1 MPPAHIVPGGSQ
13 PTTSTP
19 APSRPRTPRGV
30 PSDPPE
36 KDPRTLKFTE
46 VDLKPEIIS
55 ALDEMGFHD
64 MTPIQE
70 EAIPHVLDGR
80 DVVGLAET
88 GSGKTSACAIPLVQ
102 MTDPDSGHIQHLIL
116 VPTRELALQYVQEI
130 DDVAKDT
137 NVVPFAVF
145 GGFDIDIQKA
155 KLRHGVHILVATPGR
170 LIDLIW
176 NTKLLDLTQVRSV
189 VLDEADEMLDMGFIE
204 DVDFVLSCMLQEVQ
218 VLLWSATMPPEIEK
232 LTRKY
237 LKDPVRV
244 ELNRNQGAPSSL
256 QHHFLHVRGDRI
268 ETLTDFLNEEE
279 GVDQVIVFCNS
290 RDKGGEL
297 YRKIRRQFRSV
308 EYIHG
313 GLDQDRRTSIFDRFK
328 TRQIKYMV
336 ATDVAGRGLDFS
348 YVTHVIN
355 FDFPFNPEIYAHRTG
370 RTGRMGRTGIALTL
384 VTDRDLSGVKRI
396 VRVREIEPQWR
407 GKEPDMSKVGS
418 ARGGG
423 RRRGRPGQAGS
434 GARRQEHH
442 GPPHHREHHHTE
454 AKGPRRAPSR

>member
-145 GGFDIDIQKA
+145 GGFDIGIQKA
-155 KLRHGVHILVATPGR
+155 KLRHGVHILVAPGLGQSSRGFETQWPSMQTPVWAWLLHSQSRTQAAPLGSTVPSLTR
-170 LIDLIW
+170 PEQGSEEPQACRVKSRTRAAGKASFLMAVSYGVREEDTMLVSRGSTSTRSGCDLSVIAC
-176 NTKLLDLTQVRSV
+176 LGMMPVGPVYIQVEV
-189 VLDEADEMLDMGFIE
+189 VLARPIDREA
-204 DVDFVLSCMLQEVQ
+204 
-218 VLLWSATMPPEIEK
+218 
-232 LTRKY
+232 
-237 LKDPVRV
+237 
-244 ELNRNQGAPSSL
+244 
-256 QHHFLHVRGDRI
+256 
-268 ETLTDFLNEEE
+268 E
-279 GVDQVIVFCNS
+279 G
-290 RDKGGEL
+290 
-297 YRKIRRQFRSV
+297 
-308 EYIHG
+308 
-313 GLDQDRRTSIFDRFK
+313 
-328 TRQIKYMV
+328 
-336 ATDVAGRGLDFS
+336 
-348 YVTHVIN
+348 
-355 FDFPFNPEIYAHRTG
+355 
-370 RTGRMGRTGIALTL
+370 
-384 VTDRDLSGVKRI
+384 
-396 VRVREIEPQWR
+396 
-407 GKEPDMSKVGS
+407 
-418 ARGGG
+418 
-423 RRRGRPGQAGS
+423 
-434 GARRQEHH
+434 
-442 GPPHHREHHHTE
+442 
-454 AKGPRRAPSR
+454 